1 VQYLRLAKKCFDVER
16 ITVSDRKEPCLFDAR
31 FLEVLLKQIV
41 QAKTHSRDT
50 RMPQLPTSNAG
61 TCETVVVSSSASDTG
76 GAATLFRSYG
86 REFEDGCTIW
96 DAAMATLAVPS
107 IFKPVFIREAD
118 DWVIAGPPRY
128 NNPAELVL
136 AEARSIWVDAEH
148 FCLVSIGN
156 GTQEYPGPITRLAE
170 IFDGRVTDANI
181 PAALMEAKL
190 AELCVNLSLNSE
202 LVHHRLS
209 NKMNSRENYSY
220 YRFNTQD
227 LTLLHSHPDP
237 LGLQEW
243 KVEAGMEEFIRE
255 YMNEEDRTKRND
267 CVAELLESSH
277 SVSGIGHLPSISR

>member
-16 ITVSDRKEPCLFDAR
+16 ITVSDRKDFRRFDAEQ
-31 FLEVLLKQIV
+31 FLKQVV
-41 QAKTHSRDT
+41 QAKTKSQNT
-50 RMPQLPTSNAG
+50 GMAQLKLPISNSENCG
-61 TCETVVVSSSASDTG
+61 TVVVCSSMD

-86 REFEDGCTIW
+86 STVADSCIIW
-96 DAAMATLAVPS
+96 EAAMATLAVPS
-107 IFKPVFIREAD
+107 IFKPVFIHEAG

-136 AEARSIWVDAEH
+136 AEARSIWVDAAH